1 VAGIQLCER
10 RDCAHPAEV
19 VLVVVAVN
27 VVEVTSNGP
36 LQMALCPRHA
46 EEALYLVDAR

>member
-1 VAGIQLCER
+1 MGGIQLCER

-36 LQMALCPRHA
+36 LQLALCAQHA
-46 EEALYLVDAR
+46 EEALYLVDGR